1 MTLGRVLVDSDVWS
15 EFYRKRVGDPSE
27 QVRQLRALIVGR
39 QVLVIGAIRQ
49 EVLTGWRYP
58 HQFEQVREQMP
69 AFPNEVLTEREYEL
83 AAEFSN
89 TCRRHGIQGSH
100 TDFLLCACSAA
111 WDVPILTR
119 DQDYLRYAEHVPMR
133 LSAP

>member
-1 MTLGRVLVDSDVWS
+1 M
-15 EFYRKRVGDPSE
+15 GDPSE

-58 HQFEQVREQMP
+58 HPFEQVREQMR

-100 TDFLLCACSAA
+100 TDFLICACSAA
-111 WDVPILTR
+111 WDVLILTK
-119 DQDYLRYAEHVPMR
+119 DQDYHRYAEHVPVR

>member
-1 MTLGRVLVDSDVWS
+1 MTIGRVLVDSDVWS
-15 EFYRKRVGDPSE
+15 EFYRKRIGDPSE
-27 QVRQLRALIVGR
+27 QVRQLRALIIGR

-58 HQFEQVREQMP
+58 HQFEQVHEQMR

-89 TCRRHGIQGSH
+89 TCHSKGIQGSH
-100 TDFLLCACSAA
+100 TDFLICACSAA
-111 WDVPILTR
+111 WDVPILSR
-119 DQDYLRYAEHVPMR
+119 DQDYGRYAEHVPVR
-133 LSAP
+133 LYAP